1 MYKDERFDV
10 VEAPVKLEPWQEQLL
25 RAAQYIRVHGWAR
38 GRTKNSQTG
47 QVCLAG
53 AVIYSATTSNL
64 GGENWKNIAPRLE
77 AILGRHPVNWNDQVA
92 ENKEEVIFL
101 LERAAHS
108 K

>member
-25 RAAQYIRVHGWAR
+25 RAAQYIREHGWTR

-53 AVIYSATTSNL
+53 AVIYSATTSDL

-77 AILGRHPVNWNDQVA
+77 AILGKHPVNWNDVDA
-92 ENKEEVIFL
+92 KSGEEVISF
-101 LERAAHS
+101 LERAAGS